1 MIDAPK
7 ELPRL
12 IQDLADSDP
21 LKREAVA
28 AKIFACGCDLARP
41 VLENWLADRELALLF
56 LAGASQAPQE
66 TVGLAVAPA
75 NFERIRAAFGSPA
88 LADVPPDQDALEF
101 EIEFPTGVR
110 LDILTTREPAGAGAI
125 ARFLQKFGEGIQQV
139 ELLATNVDRAAQ
151 ILHERFGLAPLF
163 PATRSGANATRVN
176 FFLVPLPAGGKV
188 LVELVEA
195 TASPHSL
202 C

>member
-1 MIDAPK
+1 MIDARQ

-12 IQDLADSDP
+12 IHDLADSDR
-21 LKREAVA
+21 LKREAAA
-28 AKIFACGCDLARP
+28 AKIFECGCDIARP
-41 VLENWLADRELALLF
+41 VLETWLADKEFAQLC
-56 LAGASQAPQE
+56 LAGASQSPQE
-66 TVGLAVAPA
+66 TVGLAVAQG
-75 NFERIRAAFGSPA
+75 NFERIRAAFGSLA

-139 ELLATNVDRAAQ
+139 EILVSNVDRAAQ
-151 ILHERFGLAPLF
+151 ILHERFGVAPLF

-176 FFLVPLPAGGKV
+176 FFLASLPAGGKV

-195 TASPHSL
+195 TAPPHSL

>member
-1 MIDAPK
+1 VIDARQ

-12 IQDLADSDP
+12 IHDLADSDR
-21 LKREAVA
+21 LKREAAA
-28 AKIFACGCDLARP
+28 AKIFECGCDIARP
-41 VLENWLADRELALLF
+41 VLENWLADKEFAQLC
-56 LAGASQAPQE
+56 LAGASQSPQE
-66 TVGLAVAPA
+66 TVGLAVAQG
-75 NFERIRAAFGSPA
+75 NFERIRAAFGSLA

-139 ELLATNVDRAAQ
+139 EILVSNVDRAAQ
-151 ILHERFGLAPLF
+151 ILHERFGVAPLF

-176 FFLVPLPAGGKV
+176 FFLASLPAGGKV

-195 TASPHSL
+195 TAPPHSL